1 MLCGSRDAIQKL
13 IPSFVSHFTDAE
25 KKDTLLQVVAPL
37 SSSPSVVDEREA
49 SGPVPIHAGVSV
61 FASIL
66 SPSSTVAHAFP
77 APAKGESLRKAYV
90 HVVQTSGYNAKTSKG
105 ATVKINGGLELKE
118 GDGAFAMGK
127 SGDKLEIENIGDV
140 PAELIVFD
148 IE

>member
-1 MLCGSRDAIQKL
+1 M
-13 IPSFVSHFTDAE
+13 
-25 KKDTLLQVVAPL
+25 
-37 SSSPSVVDEREA
+37 
-49 SGPVPIHAGVSV
+49 
-61 FASIL
+61 
-66 SPSSTVAHAFP
+66 
-77 APAKGESLRKAYV
+77 GETLRKAYV

-118 GDGAFAMGK
+118 GDGSFAMGK